1 MDANFARKAQDMY
14 RSNQVQSASRE
25 QLLLLTYD
33 IGIRSCYGAIEA
45 MERADIEGAN
55 ENLKRAQAVVRE
67 LMVTLNV
74 EQGGEVARAL
84 MGLYDFFYNR
94 LVEANVK
101 KDPHMVREVLTML
114 EELRKT
120 WVEAMEKLKEERP
133 DRMAESSLAV
143 SAGGYG
149 AAVPGAAGGV
159 NIAG

>member
-1 MDANFARKAQDMY
+1 MDSNLARKAQDMY
-14 RSNQVQSASRE
+14 RANQVQTATRE

-33 IGIRSCYGAIEA
+33 IGIRSCHGAIEA
-45 MERADIEGAN
+45 MVRSDIEGAN

-74 EQGGEVARAL
+74 EQGGEVARSL

-101 KDPHMVREVLTML
+101 KDPSLVREVLGML

-120 WVEAMEKLKEERP
+120 WAEAIEKLKSEQSPPAQGGVSQRKMP
-133 DRMAESSLAV
+133 DKVGSYS
-143 SAGGYG
+143 
-149 AAVPGAAGGV
+149 GAAGGV